1 MASDPEQPIRVAILD
16 DHAMFAESL
25 AANLTLT
32 EPLIEVVWTGTSAAQ
47 FEKDLPQAEVVVL
60 DVNLGAANP
69 EASVVTQ
76 AMVEAGYRVLLVTQL
91 QGGHRLYEALRA
103 GAASCVGKQS
113 PTSEVAVAIV
123 AIARGELTMPGPL
136 ATAIL
141 EHPPP
146 ELSERELEVLRLVS
160 MGLKDAAV
168 ARRLNISYETC
179 RTYQARIREKFQA
192 HGRAVRS
199 RQDMVVA
206 AIMDDLVPAP
216 ELESDDSSEDTP

>member
-1 MASDPEQPIRVAILD
+1 
-16 DHAMFAESL
+16 MFAESL
-25 AANLTLT
+25 AANLPLT
-32 EPLIEVVWTGTSAAQ
+32 EALIEVVWTGTSAAN
-47 FEKDLPQAEVVVL
+47 FDRDRPAADVVLL
-60 DVNLGAANP
+60 DVNLGPANP
-69 EASVVTQ
+69 EAASVTQ
-76 AMVEAGYRVLLVTQL
+76 SMVEAGYRVLLVTQL

-103 GAASCVGKQS
+103 GATSCLGKQS
-113 PTSEVAVAIV
+113 STQEVAAAIV

-146 ELSERELEVLRLVS
+146 ELSERELQVLRLVS
-160 MGLKDAAV
+160 MGLKDATV

-192 HGRAVRS
+192 QGRGVRS

-206 AIMDDLVPAP
+206 AIMDDLVSAP
-216 ELESDDSSEDTP
+216 KLQFDDVPGEPT